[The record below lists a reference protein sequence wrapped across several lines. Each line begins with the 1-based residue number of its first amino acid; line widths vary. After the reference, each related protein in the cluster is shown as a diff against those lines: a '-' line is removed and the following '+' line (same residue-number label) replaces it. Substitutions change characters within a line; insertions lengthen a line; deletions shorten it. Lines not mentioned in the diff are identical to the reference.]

1 MSGDHDKDAGRSTCD
16 VVAGAGDRD
25 GGARVVDV
33 RVGLEQ
39 KLSSEAE
46 AARSLLLNIRDV
58 IGEDDEDIADA
69 IEGETNFFE
78 AVAAAYARLAEI
90 EMMTAALADRRK
102 ALGERQDR
110 LSSTGERIRTALCVA
125 MGTAGVRKIEL
136 PEATLSLRAIAASAV
151 VACEADI
158 PSQFWRPQPPKLDK
172 AALLKALKDGSVP
185 GASLSNGGETI
196 SVRVK

>member
-1 MSGDHDKDAGRSTCD
+1 
-16 VVAGAGDRD
+16 
-25 GGARVVDV
+25 VVDV
-33 RVGLEQ
+33 RLGLEQ

-102 ALGERQDR
+102 ALGE
-110 LSSTGERIRTALCVA
+110 GERIRTALCVA